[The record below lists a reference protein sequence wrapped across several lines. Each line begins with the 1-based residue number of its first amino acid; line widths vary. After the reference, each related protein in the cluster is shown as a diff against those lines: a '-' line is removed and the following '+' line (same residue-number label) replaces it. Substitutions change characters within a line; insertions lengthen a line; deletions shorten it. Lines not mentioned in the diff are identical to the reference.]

1 MTTNES
7 STESSSDDAILVRR
21 TPGVAV
27 ISINNPAQRNALT
40 PDSADLLVR
49 HLASIDD
56 DPTVGVLIIRGEG
69 GTFCSGA
76 NLSTLGSAMDDPA
89 SEESYSAMDR
99 IYRSFTRLGEMKV
112 PTIAAVRGFA
122 VGAGVNLALAADV
135 RVVSN
140 TARII
145 SGFAKI
151 GLHPGGGHFQ
161 LLVQA
166 SSREAATA
174 MGIFSQEISGARAAQ
189 FGLAWESVDDDA
201 VDDRAVVL
209 AEAAAKDPDLA
220 RKSIQSL
227 RLTTPQVVPWVTA
240 LQAERAPQLWSLR
253 RSADRNEKGPGNEK

>member
-1 MTTNES
+1 MTTNTSRQQS
-7 STESSSDDAILVRR
+7 SHDPILLRR
-21 TPGVAV
+21 RPGVAV
-27 ISINNPAQRNALT
+27 ISINNPLQRNALT

-49 HLASIDD
+49 HLEEVDD
-56 DPTVGVLIIRGEG
+56 DLSIGVLIVQGEG

-76 NLSTLGSAMDDPA
+76 DLSTLGAAMDDPA
-89 SEESYSAMDR
+89 GEESYAALDR

-135 RVVSN
+135 RIVADD
-140 TARII
+140 ARII

-166 SSREAATA
+166 SHRETAAA
-174 MGIFSQEISGARAAQ
+174 MGIFSQEISGIRAAQ
-189 FGLAWESVDDDA
+189 TGLAWESVSDEL
-201 VDDRAVVL
+201 VEERAL
-209 AEAAAKDPDLA
+209 SMATSAASDPDLA

-227 RLTTPQVVPWVTA
+227 RVTTPQVVPWATA

-253 RSADRNEKGPGNEK
+253 RSAVLKDDK